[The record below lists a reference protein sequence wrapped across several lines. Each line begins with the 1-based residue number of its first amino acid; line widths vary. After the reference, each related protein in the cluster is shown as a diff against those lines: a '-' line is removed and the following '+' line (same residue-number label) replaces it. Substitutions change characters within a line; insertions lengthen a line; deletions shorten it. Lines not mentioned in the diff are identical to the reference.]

1 MTQENNKKTSA
12 NESEKVEMSPQE
24 VEALQHA
31 ENEAK
36 GVYDE
41 PHEIDFSAKTG
52 EKKDGKS
59 EATTAGGEGPL
70 EDELER
76 AAEAELQKDILQ
88 NWKTTLTILTAA
100 SVLMSLS
107 YTMLIPFLPMY
118 LLEELKVSQEDVNL
132 WSGLVF
138 SISFLISGIMAPIW
152 GAMADKKS
160 KKLMAVRAAV
170 LLAVSY
176 GLGGIVQDEWQ
187 LFAVRAFQGFAA
199 GLWPACLA
207 IISSSVPKDKL
218 GFSLGTM
225 QSGMTAG
232 GVLGPLLG
240 GLLAEGFGMRATFFL
255 GAAALLIISL
265 LIIFKVR
272 EPKKKKTVKT
282 GAPRPKTNLLKVP
295 VVQRMLVTAGVV
307 QMTILLLQPILP
319 LYVGE
324 LQGSMD
330 RLVLVS
336 GVLFSVVGLSGVIAS
351 PLWGIAGQKWGYR
364 PVLYLALLGSA
375 VFGMVQAIPDT
386 IIPFGAWRFVGG
398 LAFAGIFPAINAV
411 LTHSTGPEDRGRIF
425 GLSYAAQQVGSVIGP
440 IAGGMFAM
448 WFSIK
453 FVVFLAGFI
462 LLPMVVWLYL
472 KRPHVEPNMS
482 GVSAKL

>member
-1 MTQENNKKTSA
+1 MTQENQIIPGNEAGSEAAQNAKSA
-12 NESEKVEMSPQE
+12 SVQD
-24 VEALQHA
+24 EAEELRRA
-31 ENEAK
+31 ENEAQ
-36 GVYDE
+36 GGYDE
-41 PHEIDFSAKTG
+41 PHEIDFAKKSG
-52 EKKDGKS
+52 VKKDVKAE
-59 EATTAGGEGPL
+59 EAPAEPN
-70 EDELER
+70 DADDDALER
-76 AAEAELQKDILQ
+76 VAEEELQKDILQ
-88 NWKTTLTILTAA
+88 NWKMTLTILTAA

-118 LLEELKVSQEDVNL
+118 LFEELKVVQKDVNL

-138 SISFLISGIMAPIW
+138 SVSFLISGIMAPIW

-170 LLAVSY
+170 LL
-176 GLGGIVQDEWQ
+176 L
-187 LFAVRAFQGFAA
+187 AVRAFQGFAA

-240 GLLAEGFGMRATFFL
+240 GLLAEAFGMRATFFL
-255 GAAALLIISL
+255 GAAALFIISL
-265 LIIFKVR
+265 MTIFKVR
-272 EPKKKKTVKT
+272 EPKKKKVVKS

-295 VVQRMLVTAGVV
+295 VVQRMLITAGVV

-336 GVLFSVVGLSGVIAS
+336 GILFSVVGLSGVIAS

-386 IIPFGAWRFVGG
+386 IVPFGAWRFVGG

-472 KRPHVEPNMS
+472 KRPYVEPNMS
-482 GVSAKL
+482 GVSTRL